1 MADSGEMN
9 FGYANRR
16 VSSID
21 EGNIYRGKQIQETVN
36 KNFFKIK
43 FFAGPK
49 VNQIPGRIQTLP
61 YEVRADQLD
70 LATRRIGFPRR

>member
-36 KNFFKIK
+36 KIFLKIFMNSLLNFLQVQKLIK
-43 FFAGPK
+43 FQGEYKRFLMK
-49 VNQIPGRIQTLP
+49 YVQINWI
-61 YEVRADQLD
+61 
-70 LATRRIGFPRR
+70 

>member
-36 KNFFKIK
+36 KIILKIFMNSLLNFLQVQKLIK
-43 FFAGPK
+43 FLEEYKHFLMMY
-49 VNQIPGRIQTLP
+49 VQINWI
-61 YEVRADQLD
+61 
-70 LATRRIGFPRR
+70 

>member
-1 MADSGEMN
+1 MN
-9 FGYANRR
+9 KF
-16 VSSID
+16 
-21 EGNIYRGKQIQETVN
+21 
-36 KNFFKIK
+36 FFKIK

-70 LATRRIGFPRR
+70 LATSKYMIQM